1 MTPKEVVKKAYDCF
15 ASGDVETLVS
25 LYHEDCTVTINGLH
39 KFSGTYNGIG
49 EFMSVLALIPA
60 HYDNFSLTVVSMISE
75 GDDVATLLDASA
87 DGMVAKFGHFH
98 KIEAGKIKEFWVC
111 DDSQKMA
118 HAMKAV

>member
-15 ASGDVETLVS
+15 ASGYVETLVS

-75 GDDVATLLDASA
+75 GDHVATLLDASA

>member
-15 ASGDVETLVS
+15 ASGDVETLIS
-25 LYHEDCTVTINGLH
+25 LYHEDCTVTINGLQQ
-39 KFSGTYNGIG
+39 FSGTYNGRG

-75 GDDVATLLDASA
+75 GDHVATLLDASA

>member
-75 GDDVATLLDASA
+75 GDHVATLLDASA

-98 KIEAGKIKEFWVC
+98 KIEAGKIKEFCVC

>member
-15 ASGDVETLVS
+15 ASGDVETLIS

-75 GDDVATLLDASA
+75 GDHVATLLDASA

-118 HAMKAV
+118 YAIKAA